1 MANKPINRLD
11 ETIAI
16 QIAASEVIDRPAS
29 VIRELLE
36 NSVDSGAKDIEI
48 HLNKGGKEYIKII
61 DNGSGIEKDQLLI
74 ALERHA
80 TSKLITLDD
89 LESLDSLGF
98 RGEALA
104 SIASVAP
111 VKIISKPNY
120 QEHAYSIESNG
131 KRSPK
136 LTSANDGTTIEVR
149 DLFCFTPARRKFL
162 KSDRSEFIRID
173 EVIKKIS
180 LANLSFNI
188 KVFHQGK
195 LVRQIDRVNDLS
207 EAKPRLAQLINSE
220 LYDHL
225 SFHEASFSFG
235 KLSAWIAHPRF
246 SRSQPDMQYIILN
259 NRVIKDGALSNAI
272 KRAFADH
279 MMIGRSAVVI
289 LYLQL
294 DPSTIDFNVHPTKEQ
309 VKFQDVQIVQKS
321 IIKVI
326 KQGLDSILTPAQ
338 DTSSHNINP
347 LPNFNLNEPSINKQ
361 PSLAYEET
369 IVKPKEAILDSF
381 GDSSTQINGPKQLYQ
396 PNTSIP
402 HYEQSLNVD
411 SAPLSN
417 NESHSIQAPTLG
429 FAFKHLFGKYILS
442 HSENELILVDAHA
455 AHERII
461 YETLKSQYSGQ
472 GVTSQQLI
480 LPITL
485 NINQQEQDILLNLQ
499 PVLEQFGFT
508 YKLDLD
514 KASFT
519 SFPKL
524 MRIQDGD
531 QFIKDLLADYM
542 QDDTQTVEGKVNA
555 ILATIACHSSVR
567 ANRELSVPEMNALLR
582 QMEQTSSASVCN
594 HGRPTWMKLNENAID
609 KLFHRD

>member
-1 MANKPINRLD
+1 MTNKPINRLD

-36 NSVDSGAKDIEI
+36 NSVDSGAQDIEI
-48 HLNKGGKEYIKII
+48 HLNKGGKEFIKII
-61 DNGSGIEKDQLLI
+61 DNGSGIEKNQLPI

-80 TSKLITLDD
+80 TSKLITLED

-111 VKIISKPNY
+111 VKIVSKPVY
-120 QEHAYSIESNG
+120 QEHAYSLESNVNAL
-131 KRSPK
+131 PK

-173 EVIKKIS
+173 EVIKKIA

-195 LVRQIDRVNDLS
+195 LVRQIDRVKDLS
-207 EAKPRLAQLINSE
+207 NAKTRLAQLINSE

-225 SFHEASFSFG
+225 SFHQAQVSFG
-235 KLSAWIAHPRF
+235 TLSAWIAHPRF

-272 KRAFADH
+272 KRSFADH

-309 VKFQDVQIVQKS
+309 VKFQDVQIIQKS

-326 KQGLDSILTPAQ
+326 KNGLDSILTPTQ
-338 DTSSHNINP
+338 ETSSHNLNH
-347 LPNFNLNEPSINKQ
+347 LADFNLNKHSANKQ
-361 PSLAYEET
+361 PSLAYT
-369 IVKPKEAILDSF
+369 DTFVHHKEPISSSF
-381 GDSSTQINGPKQLYQ
+381 VESQIDINQPKQLYSPSTHVPQ
-396 PNTSIP
+396 DPNT
-402 HYEQSLNVD
+402 LNVNQTTV
-411 SAPLSN
+411 LN
-417 NESHSIQAPTLG
+417 NEIHSIQIPTLG

-461 YETLKSQYSGQ
+461 YETLKSQYSDQ
-472 GVTSQQLI
+472 GVSSQQLI

-485 NINQQEQDILLNLQ
+485 SINQEEQNVLQNLQ
-499 PVLEQFGFT
+499 PVLEQFGFKYQLT
-508 YKLDLD
+508 SN

-524 MRIQDGD
+524 MRINNGD
-531 QFIKDLLADYM
+531 QFVRDLLADYI

-555 ILATIACHSSVR
+555 ILASIACHSSIR
-567 ANRELSVPEMNALLR
+567 ANRDLSVPEMNALLR

-594 HGRPTWMKLNENAID
+594 HGRPTWLKLNEEAID

>member
-1 MANKPINRLD
+1 MTNKPINRLD

-36 NSVDSGAKDIEI
+36 NSVDSGAQDIEI
-48 HLNKGGKEYIKII
+48 HLNKGGKEFIKII
-61 DNGSGIEKDQLLI
+61 DNGSGIEKNQLPI

-111 VKIISKPNY
+111 VKIVSKPDY
-120 QEHAYSIESNG
+120 QEHAYSLESNANAT
-131 KRSPK
+131 PK
-136 LTSANDGTTIEVR
+136 LTSANNGTTIEVR

-173 EVIKKIS
+173 EVIKKIA

-195 LVRQIDRVNDLS
+195 LVRQIDRVEDLS
-207 EAKPRLAQLINSE
+207 NAKPRLAQLINSE

-225 SFHEASFSFG
+225 SFHQAQVSFG
-235 KLSAWIAHPRF
+235 TLSAWIAHPRF

-309 VKFQDVQIVQKS
+309 VKFQDVQIIQKS

-326 KQGLDSILTPAQ
+326 KNGLDTILTPAQ
-338 DTSSHNINP
+338 DTTSHNVNH
-347 LPNFNLNEPSINKQ
+347 LADFNLNHHSINKQ
-361 PSLAYEET
+361 PSLAFADTFVQHENSIGANFVESRT
-369 IVKPKEAILDSF
+369 VDNEPR
-381 GDSSTQINGPKQLYQ
+381 QIYSPSKHMSQAE
-396 PNTSIP
+396 NT
-402 HYEQSLNVD
+402 LNVNQTTV
-411 SAPLSN
+411 PN
-417 NESHSIQAPTLG
+417 NEMHSIQIPTLG

-461 YETLKSQYSGQ
+461 YEKLKSQYSDQ
-472 GVTSQQLI
+472 GVSSQQLI

-485 NINQQEQDILLNLQ
+485 SINEKEQQVLQNLQ
-499 PVLEQFGFT
+499 PVLEQFGFK
-508 YKLDLD
+508 YELNLEKV
-514 KASFT
+514 SFT

-524 MRIQDGD
+524 MRINDGH
-531 QFIKDLLADYM
+531 QFIRDLLSDYI
-542 QDDTQTVEGKVNA
+542 QDDTQTVEGKVNS
-555 ILATIACHSSVR
+555 ILASIACHSSIR
-567 ANRELSVPEMNALLR
+567 ANRELSIPEMNALLR

-594 HGRPTWMKLNENAID
+594 HGRPTWMKLNEGAID